1 MSGLMP
7 STAANPSVQPHAGGD
22 DSASDRARAGS
33 ATHPEAGRIGQIL
46 VEDGLLSME
55 QLSKAL
61 RIQARLED
69 RKPIGLLVV
78 ELGWVTR
85 PRLELA
91 LRRHRHGLSVE
102 GILVERGVIRSGQ
115 LARQSV
121 LSELQR
127 LYGVPIAS
135 WIGESTKITAAFEAL
150 AAETSEE
157 KVTRRRSIQYQ
168 RSIEVSDNNRGACD
182 IVDTILTRAV
192 REGAS

>member
-1 MSGLMP
+1 MP
-7 STAANPSVQPHAGGD
+7 SVAANPSVQPQAGVD
-22 DSASDRARAGS
+22 DRATARAGA

-69 RKPIGLLVV
+69 RKPIGMLVV

-85 PRLELA
+85 SRLELA

-115 LARQSV
+115 LA
-121 LSELQR
+121 
-127 LYGVPIAS
+127 
-135 WIGESTKITAAFEAL
+135 AAMEAL
-150 AAETSEE
+150 KEHPNKSPGVTWSKLARFRSARISRRTARSTTS
-157 KVTRRRSIQYQ
+157 
-168 RSIEVSDNNRGACD
+168 
-182 IVDTILTRAV
+182 
-192 REGAS
+192 ASSTSTSA